1 MMKSYTNMG
10 RKPMMAGGDT
20 TRVKKSSG
28 GKVRKKYANGTTN
41 MEQAAATPASPTSTA
56 AGGMS
61 KEERDSL
68 VREQIRLE
76 NLQDDGAAT
85 PEQLERLQVVYNKLG
100 VSATP
105 GRANVDR

>member
-1 MMKSYTNMG
+1 MMKSYTNTG
-10 RKPMMAGGDT
+10 RKPMMCGGDT
-20 TRVKKSSG
+20 KRTKKSSG
-28 GKVRKKYANGTTN
+28 GKVRNKYAAGTTN

-61 KEERDSL
+61 QEERNSL

-85 PEQLERLQVVYNKLG
+85 AKQLERLQVIYDKLG